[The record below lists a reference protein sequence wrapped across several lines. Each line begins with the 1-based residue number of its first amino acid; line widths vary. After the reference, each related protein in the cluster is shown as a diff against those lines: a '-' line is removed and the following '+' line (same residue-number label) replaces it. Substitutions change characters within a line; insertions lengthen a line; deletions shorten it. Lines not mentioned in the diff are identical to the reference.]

1 MKKDAREEFMEK
13 IIPEIRNAKKYFNNT
28 DLRIMVSENYIDCE
42 GWHKHK
48 HIEQIIYVISGAVE
62 VSSETSCDILVGGES
77 ITILAGERHIVLEKE
92 PNTHILV
99 VKYLPSGMNII
110 EYIKNDY
117 IKG

>member
-1 MKKDAREEFMEK
+1 MEK
-13 IIPEIRNAKKYFNNT
+13 IIPEITNGRKYFNNT

-62 VSSETSCDILVGGES
+62 VSSETGYRVLTHGES
-77 ITILAGERHIVLEKE
+77 INIPAGERHLITGKE
-92 PNTHILV
+92 LNTKILV